1 MYLYSYDGRLV
12 SSPKWA
18 GMRAE
23 TLNINTVSISND
35 TIAVRDNDQKSNY
48 RLKIFV
54 ITILEIYFFLKGV
67 LFFEINGKPLG
78 DGRPISHTVYNYFHN
93 KIN

>member
-12 SSPKWA
+12 SSPKWS

-54 ITILEIYFFLKGV
+54 ITILEIYFFKGV

-78 DGRPISHTVYNYFHN
+78 DGRPISHTVYNHFHN

>member
-1 MYLYSYDGRLV
+1 
-12 SSPKWA
+12 
-18 GMRAE
+18 MRAE

-54 ITILEIYFFLKGV
+54 ITILEIYFF
-67 LFFEINGKPLG
+67 
-78 DGRPISHTVYNYFHN
+78 
-93 KIN
+93 

>member
-54 ITILEIYFFLKGV
+54 E
-67 LFFEINGKPLG
+67 FFE
-78 DGRPISHTVYNYFHN
+78 
-93 KIN
+93 